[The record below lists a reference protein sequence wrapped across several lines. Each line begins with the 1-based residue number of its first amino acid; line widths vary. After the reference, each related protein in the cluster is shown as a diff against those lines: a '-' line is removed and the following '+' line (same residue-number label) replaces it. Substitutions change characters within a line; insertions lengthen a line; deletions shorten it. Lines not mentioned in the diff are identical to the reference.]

1 MSAPLLQFRQPP
13 PLAPPGASPLLAT
26 ILLAIDMAASIEDL
40 HAWSNEH
47 DDVPA
52 LLAPVERRIAIA
64 ALHSREAELQRAA

>member
-1 MSAPLLQFRQPP
+1 
-13 PLAPPGASPLLAT
+13 
-26 ILLAIDMAASIEDL
+26 MAASIEDL